1 MEKNLYIDASHPN
14 ETRIVLKSNNS
25 IEEYEFED
33 KNNLN
38 FKNNIYLATVS
49 RVEPSLQ
56 AAFVNFGRERHGFL
70 AFNDIQSDY
79 YQIPSE
85 DKDKLKIAEEK
96 IREDLKDDVTE
107 AVQELVSNDI
117 VDKAEDKIKEVNSDE
132 LKDNSKKNYR
142 EKVKS
147 SFGIKRYKIQEVIKP
162 GQVILIQ
169 VIKEERGQKG
179 AALTTFISLA
189 GKYIVLM
196 PNTAKGGG
204 ISRKIF
210 NSSDRHKIRNILNE
224 IDIPKSM
231 GVIVRTAGAN
241 KTKNEIQKDFQNT
254 ISTWEEIKNNAL
266 DSNAP
271 SLVYEEGDIIKR
283 TLRDTYDNETK
294 NVYIEGNEAYQ
305 KAKKFMKELMPK
317 SVKNI
322 KKYRG
327 KIPLFHDA
335 NIEKELNNIYEPT
348 VKLKSGGYLVLNPT
362 EALVSIDINSGQST
376 KQINIEKTALNT
388 NLEAAEEIAHQI
400 KLRDLSGLIVIDFI
414 DMMNFY
420 NRRTVEKKLKESIR
434 KDRARIQVG
443 RISNFGLLEMT
454 RQRLREGSI
463 KWETQLSCESF
474 SQKILKKIQY
484 LAFTE
489 KVKIIKSYVP
499 KKINNYIQEN
509 LSEELNYFQKK
520 YLFKIEILSDERLLI
535 PEYKIEL
542 LNKSKK
548 IINIIENINAIAEN
562 KKIKK
567 KLINEKKITK
577 KDKKEVKKKKT
588 KKKLR
593 TLWTRRKKKN

>member
-96 IREDLKDDVTE
+96 IREDLKDNATE
-107 AVQELVSNDI
+107 AVQDIASTELASNDI
-117 VDKAEDKIKEVNSDE
+117 VDKAEDKTREDNTDE
-132 LKDNSKKNYR
+132 LKDNNKKNYR

-210 NSSDRHKIRNILNE
+210 NSSDRNKIRNILNE
-224 IDIPKSM
+224 IDIPSSM

-254 ISTWEEIKNNAL
+254 I
-266 DSNAP
+266 
-271 SLVYEEGDIIKR
+271 
-283 TLRDTYDNETK
+283 
-294 NVYIEGNEAYQ
+294 
-305 KAKKFMKELMPK
+305 
-317 SVKNI
+317 
-322 KKYRG
+322 
-327 KIPLFHDA
+327 
-335 NIEKELNNIYEPT
+335 
-348 VKLKSGGYLVLNPT
+348 
-362 EALVSIDINSGQST
+362 
-376 KQINIEKTALNT
+376 
-388 NLEAAEEIAHQI
+388 
-400 KLRDLSGLIVIDFI
+400 
-414 DMMNFY
+414 
-420 NRRTVEKKLKESIR
+420 
-434 KDRARIQVG
+434 
-443 RISNFGLLEMT
+443 
-454 RQRLREGSI
+454 
-463 KWETQLSCESF
+463 
-474 SQKILKKIQY
+474 
-484 LAFTE
+484 
-489 KVKIIKSYVP
+489 
-499 KKINNYIQEN
+499 
-509 LSEELNYFQKK
+509 
-520 YLFKIEILSDERLLI
+520 
-535 PEYKIEL
+535 
-542 LNKSKK
+542 
-548 IINIIENINAIAEN
+548 
-562 KKIKK
+562 
-567 KLINEKKITK
+567 
-577 KDKKEVKKKKT
+577 
-588 KKKLR
+588 
-593 TLWTRRKKKN
+593 